1 MHNPFGDLCYLLA
14 ASGKYNK
21 WTFGKIKH
29 YFLPPIQAGQYFA
42 FRNGDLPIGFITYA
56 YVNDALLAKL
66 LCGKQAVQPDQW
78 NSGELLFFPDMV
90 APFGNVKAMMRQVQQ
105 QMRQAHGDDYRGYWY
120 RPAKKKV
127 SHAAT

>member
-29 YFLPPIQAGQYFA
+29 YFLPPVQLGQHFI
-42 FRNGDLPIGFITYA
+42 FRNGDYPIGFLSYA
-56 YVNDALLAKL
+56 WVADDMLEKL
-66 LCGKQAVQPDQW
+66 LSGEHSVQPDQW
-78 NSGELLFFPDMV
+78 QSGNNLFFPDMV
-90 APFGNVKAMMRQVQQ
+90 APFGNVQTMMRQVQQ
-105 QMRQAHGDDYRGYWY
+105 QMREVYGPDMRGYWY
-120 RPAKKKV
+120 RHAKKKA